1 MSDFERDLELELH
14 RILDPIAATPI
25 PPRRAIESG
34 GTMKKLLGSAGAALS
49 VKVLT
54 GFAVAAAAATL
65 AGAATEAAIT
75 GSLNPAD
82 WGKQVSEQVETC
94 KAQLAVG
101 HHGIGECVSDFAR
114 QHGDLVSDAH
124 ASGARH
130 HGDGKDK
137 HKPKAH
143 VADSNAN
150 GPEPT
155 TTEPAATDQPKKRPA
170 AVPAAPQH

>member
-1 MSDFERDLELELH
+1 
-14 RILDPIAATPI
+14 
-25 PPRRAIESG
+25 
-34 GTMKKLLGSAGAALS
+34 MKKFLGSAGAALS

-65 AGAATEAAIT
+65 AGAATETAIT

-101 HHGIGECVSDFAR
+101 HHGIGDCVSELAK

-124 ASGARH
+124 ASGPRH
-130 HGDGKDK
+130 HGDGDGHGKTKDKDK
-137 HKPKAH
+137 HHNP
-143 VADSNAN
+143 VN
-150 GPEPT
+150 GSSTKSESTSESQLT
-155 TTEPAATDQPKKRPA
+155 THAPVHRP
-170 AVPAAPQH
+170 